1 LPCLARAACRVI
13 AKIWIKEGNSTSKG
27 VQLARIHMLTGG
39 SKICSLNLK
48 LHQMRIYYRLRFSSL
63 LSKDLVRR
71 LNSSKSIRRER
82 YRTSITA
89 LNDFWKEKDA

>member
-1 LPCLARAACRVI
+1 VI
-13 AKIWIKEGNSTSKG
+13 AKIWIKEANSTSKG
-27 VQLARIHMLTGG
+27 VQPVRIHMLTGG

-48 LHQMRIYYRLRFSSL
+48 LHQMRIFYRLRFSYL

-71 LNSSKSIRRER
+71 LNSSKSIRLER
-82 YRTSITA
+82 FRTSITA

>member
-1 LPCLARAACRVI
+1 VI
-13 AKIWIKEGNSTSKG
+13 AKIWIKEANSTSKG
-27 VQLARIHMLTGG
+27 VQPARIHMLTGE

-48 LHQMRIYYRLRFSSL
+48 LHQMRIFYRLRFSSL
-63 LSKDLVRR
+63 LNKDLVRR
-71 LNSSKSIRRER
+71 PNSSKSIRQER

>member
-13 AKIWIKEGNSTSKG
+13 AKIWIKEANSTSKA
-27 VQLARIHMLTGG
+27 VQPARIHMLKGG

-48 LHQMRIYYRLRFSSL
+48 LHQMRIFYRLRFSSL

-71 LNSSKSIRRER
+71 LNSSKSIRLER
-82 YRTSITA
+82 FRTSITA
-89 LNDFWKEKDA
+89 LNVFWKEKDA